1 LGIDIFFH
9 DLNLSQKFIIYD
21 ILKDKNQIYIH
32 HIDDNNYITI
42 LIKEND
48 IWHILNYDKPHEIIF
63 DKISP
68 LQLLSFDLL
77 VEVINKIKLQDIYR
91 LIQTNKYFN
100 MLLETYSG
108 NNEYWK
114 RRFNIFINIINGY
127 IIFKDS
133 PDWIQNIFLEYKTKK
148 LLKITNYPISL

>member
-1 LGIDIFFH
+1 MNDLKIGDYVDIFFH

-21 ILKDKNQIYIH
+21 ILK
-32 HIDDNNYITI
+32 
-42 LIKEND
+42 
-48 IWHILNYDKPHEIIF
+48 
-63 DKISP
+63 
-68 LQLLSFDLL
+68 
-77 VEVINKIKLQDIYR
+77 VINKIKLQDIYR

-148 LLKITNYPISL
+148 LL